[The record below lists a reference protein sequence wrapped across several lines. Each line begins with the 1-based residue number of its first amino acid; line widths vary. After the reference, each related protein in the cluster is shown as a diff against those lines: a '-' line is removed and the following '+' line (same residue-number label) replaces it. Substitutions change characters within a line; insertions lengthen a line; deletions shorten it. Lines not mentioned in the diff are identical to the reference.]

1 MEGILK
7 LIKSKSFASLAGNGI
22 GALLG
27 ILSFAILARYLPESD
42 FGTWILFLATYS
54 IFETLRSGMILNA
67 LIRNFAQAQD
77 DEERKNIVGSAFI
90 LSSII
95 TIIYL
100 IIIAILFAIFYEFNI
115 LLKYQYF
122 FAWFAAFA
130 ITSLPHNFS
139 SWYLNAKLEIISMSI
154 VKLLTQVIFISCC
167 IIFFYNGSSYLSV
180 FWAYLLSQIIPSL
193 FSIIKGWAGV
203 NSIYQYTKKRMS
215 ELFHFGKYSMGT
227 LIGANLIR
235 NSDSYIIGGMLN
247 SAAVALYSVPSR
259 VIEIIELPI
268 RSFAITTLP
277 VLAKV
282 YAIGDKK
289 LLKYEF
295 ERKAGFLFLLLL
307 PLSIACLIFAPQIIW
322 LISGDKYQESVV
334 LLRLFS
340 IYTAIIPL
348 DKFSGIMLDIINRPE
363 MNFFKVMVM
372 LFVNVLGDYIGIF
385 QFGTV
390 EAVAIVSTFTFGSG
404 MVFGFILLKKYLDV
418 SFMNTMKLG
427 VLECKIKF
435 NQITNR

>member
-27 ILSFAILARYLPESD
+27 LLSFAILARHLPEND
-42 FGTWILFLATYS
+42 FGTWIIFLATYS

-67 LIRNFAQAQD
+67 LIRNFAQAQN
-77 DEERKNIVGSAFI
+77 EEEKKNIVGSALL

-100 IIIAILFAIFYEFNI
+100 FIIGVLYIIFYKFNI

-122 FAWFAAFA
+122 FAWFALFA
-130 ITSLPHNFS
+130 VTSLPHNFS

-154 VKLLTQVIFISCC
+154 VKLLTQIIFISFCL
-167 IIFFYNGSSYLSV
+167 IFFYNGSSFLSV
-180 FWAYLLSQIIPSL
+180 FWAYLFSQIIPSL
-193 FSIIKGWAGV
+193 YSIIKGWAGV
-203 NSIYQYTKKRMS
+203 NSIYHFTKTRIG

-247 SAAVALYSVPSR
+247 SASVALYSIPSR

-277 VLAKV
+277 MLAKV
-282 YAIGDKK
+282 HAQGDIK

-307 PLSIACLIFAPQIIW
+307 PLSMACLIFAPQIIW
-322 LISGDKYQESVV
+322 LISGDKYQEAVI

-348 DKFSGIMLDIINRPE
+348 DKFSGIMLDIINRPA
-363 MNFFKVMVM
+363 MNFFNVMVL
-372 LFVNVLGDYIGIF
+372 LFVNVIGDYIGIF
-385 QFGTV
+385 QFGSV

-404 MVFGFILLKKYLDV
+404 MIFGFILLKKYLDV
-418 SFMNTMKLG
+418 SFINTMRFG

-435 NQITNR
+435 NQITSR

>member
-27 ILSFAILARYLPESD
+27 ILSFAILARHLPESD

-67 LIRNFAQAQD
+67 LIRNFAQANDD
-77 DEERKNIVGSAFI
+77 DEKKSIVGSAFL
-90 LSSII
+90 LSTLI
-95 TIIYL
+95 TLIYL
-100 IIIAILFAIFYEFNI
+100 AIIGIVYLVFINFNI
-115 LLKYQYF
+115 LIKYQYF
-122 FAWFAAFA
+122 FIWYAAYA
-130 ITSLPHNFS
+130 IISLPHNFAT
-139 SWYLNAKLEIISMSI
+139 WYLNAKLEIISMSVI
-154 VKLLTQVIFISCC
+154 KLMTQVIFITSCS
-167 IIFFYNGSSYLSV
+167 IFFYSGSSFASV
-180 FWAYLLSQIIPSL
+180 FWAYLISQIAPSV
-193 FSIIKGWAGV
+193 FTIIKGWAGI
-203 NSIYQYTKKRMS
+203 NHLYQYTKKRMS

-235 NSDSYIIGGMLN
+235 NSDNYIIGGMLN
-247 SAAVALYSVPSR
+247 SSAVALYSVPSR

-282 YAIGDKK
+282 YALGDKK

-307 PLSIACLIFAPQIIW
+307 PLSFSCLVFAPQIIW
-322 LISGDKYQESVV
+322 LISGDKYQGSVI

-372 LFVNVLGDYIGIF
+372 LMVNIVGDYLGIF

-404 MVFGFILLKKYLDV
+404 MIFGFVLLKKYLDV
-418 SFMNTMKLG
+418 SFTNTMKLG
-427 VLECKIKF
+427 LMECKAKY